1 MSKLDQASGL
11 NWIGRIP
18 DAIWGP
24 VAGGLLIL
32 IVGLIGLAFGQPWLF
47 PSLGPTAY
55 LQVEQPKMKA
65 SRFYNTFVGHMVGMG
80 AGFLGI
86 LILNAWNA
94 PIVLSTGELTMPR
107 VGAAAIAVAVTLVV
121 NSLLRASHPPA
132 AATTLLVAL
141 GSMQTANKALL
152 IFIGVLILAVLGEAM
167 RQLRVRGQNR
177 GMQKTVAE

>member
-1 MSKLDQASGL
+1 MSKLDKRSGL

-18 DAIWGP
+18 DAVWGP
-24 VAGGLLIL
+24 VVAGILIL

-55 LQVEQPKMKA
+55 LQVEQPGMKA
-65 SRFYNTFVGHMVGMG
+65 AQFYNTFVGHMIGMG

-107 VGAAAIAVAVTLVV
+107 VGAAAIAIAVTLAV

-141 GSMQTANKALL
+141 GSMQTADKALK

-167 RQLRVRGQNR
+167 RQLRVRGQKR
-177 GMQKTVAE
+177 GMQETVVE